1 MSSLLGAYKDKILRK
16 ISRQKD
22 LHPGAVKYL
31 QDFEQI
37 NQDAL
42 VQEAKYIV
50 FDTEL
55 TGLNIKK
62 DSIVSIGALKM
73 HGGKIDLNETY
84 YRVVDPNAVF
94 TGQSV
99 LVHGITPSEASECPK
114 IDLLLP
120 EFLDFCSNRIIVGHF
135 VAIDLA
141 FINKEMTKL
150 FGFPLQNPAVDTMKV
165 YQWIRKNEEQL
176 CSYHAGLSEN
186 MDLLSLANRYS
197 IPVNKAHHALDDAFV
212 TAQLF
217 QRFIALTTK
226 FGARTIADLVSI
238 GRP

>member
-1 MSSLLGAYKDKILRK
+1 MGGMLGAYKNRILRK
-16 ISRQKD
+16 ISGQKD
-22 LHPGAVKYL
+22 LHPSALKHLTGIM
-31 QDFEQI
+31 QI
-37 NQDAL
+37 NQNTPI
-42 VQEAKYIV
+42 QEAKYLV

-55 TGLNIKK
+55 TGLSIKK

-73 HGGKIDLNETY
+73 HGGKIDLNEIY
-84 YRVVDPNAVF
+84 YRVVDPRAKL

-99 LVHGITPSEASECPK
+99 LIHGITPSEASECPT
-114 IDLLLP
+114 LEVLLP

-176 CSYHAGLSEN
+176 CSYHAGLSEK
-186 MDLLSLANRYS
+186 MDLLSLADRYS
-197 IPVNKAHHALDDAFV
+197 ISVNKAHHALDDAFV

-217 QRFIALTTK
+217 QRFIALTAK
-226 FGARTIADLVSI
+226 FGVRTIADLVSI

>member
-1 MSSLLGAYKDKILRK
+1 MSGLFGAYKNKILRK
-16 ISRQKD
+16 ISSQQD
-22 LHPGAVKYL
+22 LHPSASKHL
-31 QDFEQI
+31 KSIEKI
-37 NQDAL
+37 NQNTL
-42 VQEAKYIV
+42 IQEAKYLV

-55 TGLNIKK
+55 TGLSIKK

-84 YRVVDPNAVF
+84 YRVVDPRAKL

-99 LVHGITPSEASECPK
+99 LIHGITPSEASECPK
-114 IDLLLP
+114 IEMLLP
-120 EFLDFCSNRIIVGHF
+120 EFLDFCGNSIIVGHF

-150 FGFPLQNPAVDTMKV
+150 FGFPLQNPAIDTRKV
-165 YQWIRKNEEQL
+165 YQWIRKNEEQF
-176 CSYHAGLSEN
+176 CSYHAGLSEK
-186 MDLLSLANRYS
+186 MDLLSLADKYA

-217 QRFIALTTK
+217 QRFLTLTTK
-226 FGARTIADLVSI
+226 FGAHTVADLVSI

>member
-1 MSSLLGAYKDKILRK
+1 MNGLLGAYKKTILRK
-16 ISRQKD
+16 ISARKD
-22 LHPGAVKYL
+22 LHPSALKHLKGV
-31 QDFEQI
+31 EEINRTTQI
-37 NQDAL
+37 
-42 VQEAKYIV
+42 QEAKYIV

-55 TGLNIKK
+55 TGLSIKK

-84 YRVVDPNAVF
+84 YKVVDPKAKL

-99 LVHGITPSEASECPK
+99 LIHGITPSEASECPH
-114 IDLLLP
+114 IDVLLP
-120 EFLDFCSNRIIVGHF
+120 EFLDFCGSRIIVGHF
-135 VAIDLA
+135 IAIDLA
-141 FINKEMTKL
+141 FINKEMTEL
-150 FGFPLQNPAVDTMKV
+150 FGFPLQNPAIDTRKV
-165 YQWIRKNEEQL
+165 YQWIRRHEEQL
-176 CSYHAGLSEN
+176 CSYHAGLSEK

-197 IPVNKAHHALDDAFV
+197 ITVNKAHHSLDDAFV

-217 QRFIALTTK
+217 QRFIALTIK

>member
-1 MSSLLGAYKDKILRK
+1 MSGLLGAYKKNILRK
-16 ISRQKD
+16 ISTRKD
-22 LHPGAVKYL
+22 LHPSALKHLKGV
-31 QDFEQI
+31 EEI
-37 NQDAL
+37 NQSIPI
-42 VQEAKYIV
+42 QEAKFLV

-73 HGGKIDLNETY
+73 HGGRIDLNETY
-84 YRVVDPNAVF
+84 YRVVDPKAKL

-99 LVHGITPSEASECPK
+99 LIHGITPSEASECPQ
-114 IDLLLP
+114 IGVLLP
-120 EFLDFCSNRIIVGHF
+120 EFLDFCGSRIILGHF

-165 YQWIRKNEEQL
+165 YQWIRKNEEQI
-176 CSYHAGLSEN
+176 CSFHAGLSEK
-186 MDLLSLANRYS
+186 MDLLSLADRYA
-197 IPVNKAHHALDDAFV
+197 IPVNQAHHALDDAFV

-217 QRFIALTTK
+217 QRFITLTTK
-226 FGARTIADLVSI
+226 FGVRTVADLVSI
-238 GRP
+238 GQP